1 MVSNISTLAQ
11 STILIRR
18 MMEMQA
24 EMARVQKQIAS
35 GKKAETYSEL
45 GTEAR
50 TSLYL
55 QASRASIETISNAN
69 AVTKVRMD
77 AIQAALLRL
86 SEIASELRDKARVAT
101 TGVGQP
107 ADSGNEVLRA
117 IAASRLNEVTT
128 ILNTQVDG
136 VYLFAGRKFDTPPMP
151 PPGAVGEANTPLD
164 NVALLD
170 TDYPLDN
177 TSASG
182 VNRYAAI
189 TKHLDASATA
199 PPGWPPTAPSPA
211 SAATPYYYQGEI
223 GPDARLSA
231 TIDIGFTIEYG
242 INAIDSA
249 VQALLRG
256 LYALA
261 TTDLTTATD
270 AGFRALADLAADD
283 LDKAFKELN
292 AESAN
297 LGVQQ
302 ATLRDVTTKHYNTL
316 TLLTEQIIGVED
328 LGEAGMA
335 EAVARMTQMQTNLEA
350 SYRLIASLKSLT
362 LATLL

>member
-11 STILIRR
+11 STTLIRY
-18 MMEMQA
+18 MMEMQV
-24 EMARVQKQIAS
+24 EMARLQKQIAS
-35 GKKAETYSEL
+35 GKKAETYSQL
-45 GTEAR
+45 RTDAR
-50 TSLYL
+50 ASLNL
-55 QASRASIETISNAN
+55 QASRASIETMANAN

-86 SEIASELRDKARVAT
+86 SEIASEIRDKARVAT
-101 TGVGQP
+101 TGVGLP
-107 ADSGNEVLRA
+107 ADSGNEVLRS

-136 VYLFAGRKFDTPPMP
+136 VYVFAGRKFDTPPMP
-151 PPGAVGEANTPLD
+151 APGAVGETNTPLD

-189 TKHLDASATA
+189 TKHLDSSAAA
-199 PPGWPPTAPSPA
+199 PPGWPPTAPTPA
-211 SAATPYYYQGEI
+211 SATTPYYYQGEI
-223 GPDARLSA
+223 GPNAHLSA
-231 TIDIGFTIEYG
+231 TIDIGLTIDYG
-242 INAIDSA
+242 INAIDSS
-249 VQALLRG
+249 VQSLLRG

-270 AGFRALADLAADD
+270 AGFRAIADLAADD
-283 LDKAFKELN
+283 LDAAFKGLN

-302 ATLRDVTTKHYNTL
+302 ATLRDVTTKHYNAL
-316 TLLTEQIIGVED
+316 TLITEQIIGVED

-335 EAVARMTQMQTNLEA
+335 EAIARVSQQQANLEA
-350 SYRLIASLKSLT
+350 SYRLIAGLKDLT
-362 LATLL
+362 LAKLL